1 MIKRFNGNEIDK
13 LAEILNSDG
22 VICVPTDTVYGL
34 CAKISSEKAFKKLIE
49 IKNRPINKS
58 FPIMCT
64 DVNQIKRI
72 AIVNKISERIIH
84 NFMPGPITLVLEKQ
98 ETLPEFVTNGKDT
111 VAVRLATSE
120 TLKELIIL
128 AGSPVFMTS
137 ANKSGMKECTNLDDV
152 EKSCPLLDGMLAGNV
167 VYGKSS
173 TIVDCTSDEIKVLR
187 EGPISIDDIIK

>member
-1 MIKRFNGNEIDK
+1 MVKRFNENEIDK

-34 CAKISSEKAFKKLIE
+34 CAKISSEKALKKLIE

-58 FPIMCT
+58 FPIMCA
-64 DVNQIKRI
+64 DMNQIKRI
-72 AIVNKISERIIH
+72 AIVNKISERIIN

-98 ETLPEFVTNGKDT
+98 EPLPEFVTNGKDT

-120 TLKELIIL
+120 TLKELITL

-137 ANKSGMKECTNLDDV
+137 ANKSGMAECTNLDDV
-152 EKSCPLLDGMLAGNV
+152 EKVCPLLDGMLIGNV

-173 TIVDCTSDEIKVLR
+173 TIVDCTSEEIKILR
-187 EGPISIDDIIK
+187 EGPISIDDIIL

>member
-1 MIKRFNGNEIDK
+1 MVKRFNENEIDK
-13 LAEILNSDG
+13 LAEILNSNG

-34 CAKISSEKAFKKLIE
+34 CAKISSEKALKKLIE

-58 FPIMCT
+58 FPIMCA
-64 DVNQIKRI
+64 DMNQIKRI
-72 AIVNKISERIIH
+72 AIVNKISEKIIN

-98 ETLPEFVTNGKDT
+98 ETLTEFVTNGKDT

-120 TLKELIIL
+120 TLKELITL

-152 EKSCPLLDGMLAGNV
+152 EKVCPLLDGMLIGNV

-173 TIVDCTSDEIKVLR
+173 TIVDCTSEEIKILR
-187 EGPISIDDIIK
+187 EGPISIDDIIL